1 MMAIVVS
8 EHEKI
13 RNRITKM
20 LGGFAVIDCEN
31 FLEAVAAVSRYKDE
45 CGIVM
50 ADYDFNPFNGID
62 FLDLVKQM
70 NVSIVSVLLI
80 DGINNDVEIEGLER
94 GVDLIIDYNKSEE
107 VIMAHVNKFGRALNG
122 KSTEFSISSRGLF
135 VNDIYIGLTRKERDI
150 VSVLLD
156 GKGEPVTRE
165 EIVKKVWK
173 FVEKDNIRVVD
184 IHIKAIRNKLSE
196 NGFCDFI
203 DTISGVGYRWRY
215 DD

>member
-20 LGGFAVIDCEN
+20 LGEFAVIDCEN

-50 ADYDFNPFNGID
+50 ADYDIKPFNGID

-70 NVSIVSVLLI
+70 NESIVSVLLI
-80 DGINNDVEIEGLER
+80 DGINNDVEIEGLES

-107 VIMAHVNKFGRALNG
+107 VIMAHIKKLMSTKIKQEETQITNDGLLING
-122 KSTEFSISSRGLF
+122 TCIS
-135 VNDIYIGLTRKERDI
+135 LTRKEKDI
-150 VSVLLD
+150 VKVLLD
-156 GKGEPVTRE
+156 GNDMPVTRE
-165 EIVKKVWK
+165 EIIKKVWK
-173 FVEKDNIRVVD
+173 FSDKDNFRMVDVHIRS
-184 IHIKAIRNKLSE
+184 IRNKLNKVGIVDCISA
-196 NGFCDFI
+196 
-203 DTISGVGYRWRY
+203 ISGVGYLWKH
-215 DD
+215 DE

>member
-20 LGGFAVIDCEN
+20 LGEFAVIDCEN

-50 ADYDFNPFNGID
+50 ADYDIKPFNGID

-70 NVSIVSVLLI
+70 NESIVSVLLI
-80 DGINNDVEIEGLER
+80 DGINNDVEIEGLES

-107 VIMAHVNKFGRALNG
+107 VIMAHIKKLMSTKRKQEETQITNDGLLING
-122 KSTEFSISSRGLF
+122 TCIS
-135 VNDIYIGLTRKERDI
+135 LTRKEKDI
-150 VSVLLD
+150 VKVLLD
-156 GKGEPVTRE
+156 GNDMPVTRE

-173 FVEKDNIRVVD
+173 FVKKDNVRVVD
-184 IHIKAIRNKLSE
+184 IHIKAIRNKLSM
-196 NGFCDFI
+196 NGFHDYI
-203 DTISGVGYRWRY
+203 DTVSGVGYRWRY